1 MKTDEL
7 DYTLPEELIAQTPIE
22 PRDSSRLLV
31 LHRETGALEH
41 RAFRDIVE
49 YLRPGDLLMANES
62 RVMPARLFA
71 HKTPGGGKVEV
82 LLLRHLEGNRWRAL
96 VGGARTRVGTR
107 LQFYAEF
114 EEGKDEGERGRGGEG
129 EVAPDPSAP
138 LRLCVENT
146 PVEPLTAEVVETGE
160 RGEREV
166 VFDAP
171 VEEHFDAL
179 GVMPLPP
186 YIHRRLED
194 PERYQTVYSHTLGSA
209 AAPTAGLHFT
219 PDLLLALREQG
230 VGLAFVTLHVGLDTF
245 RPVTEATLEAHAIHS
260 EWCSLSPEVAAQINR
275 TKVMGGRVVAVGTT
289 SVRVLET
296 AARHGLLQTP
306 DAACPWRPLSPYEGF
321 TRLYITPGFQFRVV
335 DTLITNF
342 HLPKSTLLALVMA
355 FAGEDLIR
363 RAYAEAIARRYRFF
377 SFGDATL
384 IV

>member
-1 MKTDEL
+1 
-7 DYTLPEELIAQTPIE
+7 
-22 PRDSSRLLV
+22 
-31 LHRETGALEH
+31 
-41 RAFRDIVE
+41 
-49 YLRPGDLLMANES
+49 
-62 RVMPARLFA
+62 
-71 HKTPGGGKVEV
+71 
-82 LLLRHLEGNRWRAL
+82 
-96 VGGARTRVGTR
+96 
-107 LQFYAEF
+107 
-114 EEGKDEGERGRGGEG
+114 
-129 EVAPDPSAP
+129 
-138 LRLCVENT
+138 VENT

-289 SVRVLET
+289 SVRVLKRRRGT
-296 AARHGLLQTP
+296 DCSKRRTP
-306 DAACPWRPLSPYEGF
+306 PVPGGRFRP
-321 TRLYITPGFQFRVV
+321 TRGSLGCILHRG
-335 DTLITNF
+335 
-342 HLPKSTLLALVMA
+342 
-355 FAGEDLIR
+355 
-363 RAYAEAIARRYRFF
+363 F
-377 SFGDATL
+377 SFAWWIRSSPTSTCPKARCWRGDGFRGRRPHPPRLRRSHRAAVSLLLVWGCDVDRVNFTQRRQGAKER
-384 IV
+384 